1 MTISCAHVACI
12 ALIFVAGAGTPAKAR
27 SFRGLVRALN
37 EVALSIEFEAKV
49 SRLGFREGE
58 EFRKGDVLIA
68 FDCRRHLAE
77 LKALEATARE
87 MSFTL
92 QSNERL
98 FKHKAAGSNDVEISR
113 ARADKADAE
122 AEAFRIRL
130 DQCAIKAPFDGSV
143 VSLALHEHE
152 YAAPQKPFM
161 SILDVGASEIEVIVP
176 SSVVHKLPPGAL
188 FNFSIDETGETL
200 PATIDRR
207 SGTVDA
213 VSQTTKIY
221 AKWQNAPAGVLPGMS
236 GTAEFDAIGQTADG
250 AR

>member
-1 MTISCAHVACI
+1 MTSGARLTCI
-12 ALIFVAGAGTPAKAR
+12 ALIFVVGAGTPAKAR

-77 LKALEATARE
+77 LRALEATARE

-98 FKHKAAGSNDVEISR
+98 LKHKAAGSNDVEISR

-161 SILDVGASEIEVIVP
+161 SILDAGASEIEVIVP
-176 SSVVHKLPPGAL
+176 SSHVRRLQSGKT
-188 FNFSIDETGETL
+188 FNFKIDETGETVPL
-200 PATIDRR
+200 MIDRI
-207 SGTVDA
+207 SGHVDA
-213 VSQTTKIY
+213 VSQTMKLY
-221 AKWQNAPAGVLPGMS
+221 AKWFQHVPLSVLPGMS
-236 GTAEFDAIGQTADG
+236 GTADFEEMGQTADG
-250 AR
+250 DR